1 MLPAVCATAAHTV
14 APARPVPAAVVL
26 VQVAEVRVQVVKM
39 AVIEVLR
46 NTMRKGHDLRSH
58 EL

>member
-1 MLPAVCATAAHTV
+1 MLSAVCAAAAHTV
-14 APARPVPAAVVL
+14 APPRPVPAAVVL

-46 NTMRKGHDLRSH
+46 NTVSKGLDLRPH
-58 EL
+58 VL